1 MMIKEEE
8 EVPLVVIIGFMRED
22 KPDGQV
28 EFKFVCTCVCLYTR
42 KGRLFS
48 ELSP

>member
-1 MMIKEEE
+1 MVVKEEA
-8 EVPLVVIIGFMRED
+8 EVLLLVITCFMREG
-22 KPDGQV
+22 KPDGKV